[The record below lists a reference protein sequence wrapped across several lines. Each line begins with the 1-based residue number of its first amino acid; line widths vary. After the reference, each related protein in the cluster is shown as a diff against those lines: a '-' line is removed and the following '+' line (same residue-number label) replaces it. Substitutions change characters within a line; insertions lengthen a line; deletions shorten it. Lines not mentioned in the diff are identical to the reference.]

1 MTDNPHGADDTAIY
15 EKQGFG
21 NRLGFGQK
29 PALLIIDFI
38 NGFNDPDQF
47 GGGNIQDAIDHTA
60 ELLAVARHM
69 DLPIVYTSHVYAEDG
84 SEDGVFNLKSP
95 GLAKLKR
102 GTREVEV
109 VEELT
114 PRPGERVIEKHYPS
128 GFSNTDL
135 AGWLAKRGVDTAI
148 VTGCTTS
155 GCVRATVV
163 DAMSNGFRPIV
174 PRECSG
180 DRAKGPHEA
189 NLFDID
195 QKYGDVMSLQEVLD
209 ELDRLAPNQ
218 AKVSQERGGA

>member
-1 MTDNPHGADDTAIY
+1 MTDGPHDAADVAIY
-15 EKQGFG
+15 ARQGFG
-21 NRLGFGQK
+21 NRIGFGRS

-38 NGFNDPDQF
+38 NGFNDPEQF
-47 GGGNIQDAIDHTA
+47 GGGSIQEAIDRTA
-60 ELLAVARHM
+60 ELLGVARHM
-69 DLPIVYTSHVYAEDG
+69 ELPVVYTAHVYAEDG

-102 GTREVEV
+102 GSPEVQV
-109 VEELT
+109 VDELQ
-114 PRPGERVIEKHYPS
+114 PRAGERVLEKHYPS
-128 GFSNTDL
+128 GFCNTDL
-135 AGWLAKRGVDTAI
+135 AAWLARRGVDTAI

-180 DRAKGPHEA
+180 DRAAGPHEA

-195 QKYGDVMSLQEVLD
+195 QKYGDVMPLEEVVR
-209 ELDRLAPNQ
+209 ELEELAPGQ
-218 AKVSQERGGA
+218 AGRTSS

>member
-1 MTDNPHGADDTAIY
+1 MSVNPHDAEDTAVY

-21 NRLGFGQK
+21 NRIGFGKK

-38 NGFNDPDQF
+38 NGFNDPDTF
-47 GGGNIQDAIDHTA
+47 GGGNIQDAIDNTA

-69 DLPIVYTSHVYAEDG
+69 DMPVVFTSHVYAEDG

-102 GTREVEV
+102 GSHETKV
-109 VEELT
+109 VDELE
-114 PRPGERVIEKHYPS
+114 PRPGERVLEKHYPS

-135 AGWLAKRGVDTAI
+135 TGWLAQRGIDTAI
-148 VTGCTTS
+148 IIGCTTS
-155 GCVRATVV
+155 GCVRATAV

-195 QKYGDVMSLQEVLD
+195 QKYGDVMSLADVMV
-209 ELDRLAPNQ
+209 ELDKLAPKQ
-218 AKVSQERGGA
+218 AKIVDTQE